1 MSALIHNKFA
11 AKSAILREVMIET
24 GNIIKNLSPTEA
36 VVIDKIRKLGSK
48 YSLSYTGVNTNKR
61 GSKIL
66 DEQQLSALE
75 VLTSDGEF
83 NFKGDPEK
91 FVLFAEAERI
101 NSAYQFDP
109 LFAINCSVVDP
120 LPHQVEAVY
129 KYLLP
134 QPKIR
139 FLLADDTGAGK
150 TIMTGLL
157 LKELLM
163 RKIVERVL
171 IVTPG
176 GLTKQWQEDEMGIK
190 FNIPF
195 KLVNRDVFSSE
206 PTVFQTND
214 RLVASIDFI
223 CREDIM
229 QVVSKSTW
237 DLVIFDEAHK
247 LSAYEYGEKI
257 YKSKRY
263 EAAHILSQQC
273 EHLLLLTATPH
284 RGRRDTFKRLLQL
297 LDDDIFATADL
308 ATERVRELSM
318 NGANKFFIRRLKED
332 MKDWDGNAL
341 YKNRHTKTT
350 SYNLTSDEKR
360 LYDAV
365 TMYLTQRKKEANETK
380 NIHVSLALQVMQRR
394 LVSSIYAIRNT
405 LQKRWLAL
413 QGLADELDK
422 NPSLWKQRIKFEE
435 FEVANI
441 DDLDELDDEERDA
454 LDNIMADPK
463 KLKLFTTAKSLS
475 EIKAEAGEVKSLYEM
490 ANTLYNQQQEEQKY
504 KELKKLLTSEGVI
517 DGEKLV
523 IFTEHKDTLLYLQ
536 ERLTNNG
543 YHVATIHGGM
553 SVDERRMS
561 QCRFMTKD
569 VQILICTDAAGE
581 GINLQFCRL
590 LINWD
595 IPWNPNRLEQ
605 RMGRIHRYGQKSD
618 VLVFNMVASNTREG
632 QVLKKLLT
640 KLDIIRE
647 QLGDDRVYDV
657 IQDVLKGVSLD
668 SIISSVL
675 NGQESDLDLFI
686 DKDAK
691 DLGDL
696 FAQSIKNQ
704 DKAIAHSSVDYKD
717 ARRLKEDSD
726 EKRLQPI
733 YIRLFF
739 ERAFKYLGGKYNE
752 IADGIF
758 QITSIPNII
767 VSRLKEQYRIYAEN
781 LTSLYFF
788 FDKTKFLEYQN
799 STAQYGKAHYINPG
813 NALFDCLIDTVRD
826 SFRDEMLKGTVLVSP
841 EDKHPYFA
849 FFVKN
854 QIQDNRPTQSGE
866 PNISNELLT
875 LICQNEDGA
884 FQQTSPAKLLDLC
897 PPVEFAKEIVP
908 PEPANENEVV
918 EWAYANQTEPLLE
931 ATEKMV
937 KEDTESRREY
947 LQTAFQQI
955 ILDIQGEINEL
966 QNKILFSDDEKVQQK
981 LMVKEARY
989 NALKVRKKERLAQ
1002 LDNMIELF
1010 PVEPEV
1016 LGCAYVLPLNQVEYR
1031 NTYGMSR
1038 DDEVEAIAMK
1048 VAMDYEIEH
1057 DRHTTDVSKDNVGYD
1072 VKSIDAQGNKRYIEV
1087 KGRAGTDGV
1096 MLSENEMN
1104 RLAQLGTKAWLY
1116 IVTECRSESP
1126 ILNIVNDPAR
1136 KLVFEQKTKGVQFYL
1151 PLSEWQSKKE

>member
-1 MSALIHNKFA
+1 
-11 AKSAILREVMIET
+11 MIET

-61 GSKIL
+61 ASKIL
-66 DEQQLSALE
+66 DEEQMKELE

-83 NFKGDPEK
+83 NFKGDPDK

-163 RKIVERVL
+163 RRIVERVL

-176 GLTKQWQEDEMGIK
+176 GLTKQWQEDEMGVK

-195 KLVNRDVFSSE
+195 NLVNRDVFSSE

-214 RLVASIDFI
+214 RIVASIDFI
-223 CREDIM
+223 CRDDIM
-229 QVVSKSTW
+229 QVVAKTTW
-237 DLVIFDEAHK
+237 DMVIFDEAHK

-284 RGRRDTFKRLLQL
+284 RGRKDTFKRLLQL
-297 LDDDIFATADL
+297 LDEDIFATADL

-332 MKDWDGNAL
+332 MKDWNGQAL
-341 YKNRHTKTT
+341 YKDRHTKTT
-350 SYNLTSDEKR
+350 SYNLTPDEKR

-365 TMYLTQRKKEANETK
+365 TIYLTQRKKEANETR

-394 LVSSIYAIRNT
+394 LVSSIFAIRNT

-413 QGLADELDK
+413 QGLTDELDK
-422 NPSLWKQRIKFEE
+422 NPTLWKQRIKFEE
-435 FEVANI
+435 LDVTNI

-490 ANTLYNQQQEEQKY
+490 ANALYNQQQEEQKY

-553 SVDERRMS
+553 SVDERRVS
-561 QCRFMTKD
+561 QCRFMTPD

-696 FAQSIKNQ
+696 FTQSINNQ
-704 DKAIAHSSVDYKD
+704 NKAIAHSTVDYKD

-726 EKRLQPI
+726 ERRLQPI

-739 ERAFKYLGGKYNE
+739 ERAFKYLGGQYNE
-752 IADGIF
+752 IADGIY
-758 QITSIPNII
+758 QITYIPDAI
-767 VSRLKEQYRIYAEN
+767 VSRLKEQYKIYAEN

-788 FDKTKFLEYQN
+788 FDKSKFLEYQS
-799 STAQYGKAHYINPG
+799 STAQYGKAHYINPDV
-813 NALFDCLIDTVRD
+813 AQRLMATK
-826 SFRDEMLKGTVLVSP
+826 SDEMLKGTVLVSP

-875 LICQNEDGA
+875 LICQQEYGA

-908 PEPANENEVV
+908 PEPANENDVV

-937 KEDTESRREY
+937 RDDTESRREY

-981 LMVKEARY
+981 LAMKNARY
-989 NALKVRKKERLAQ
+989 QALIVRKQERLAQ
-1002 LDNMIELF
+1002 MDNMVELF

-1016 LGCAYVLPLNQVEYR
+1016 LGCAYVVPLNQVEYR
-1031 NTYGMSR
+1031 QTFGMSR
-1038 DDEVEAIAMK
+1038 DDEVEAIAMR
-1048 VAMDYEIEH
+1048 VAMDYESAH
-1057 DRHTTDVSKDNVGYD
+1057 GRKTTDVSKDNVGYD
-1072 VKSIDAQGNKRYIEV
+1072 VKSIDPLGNKRYIEV

-1096 MLSENEMN
+1096 MLSENEIN

-1116 IVTECRSESP
+1116 IVTECRSDVP
-1126 ILNIVNDPAR
+1126 QLNIINDPAR
-1136 KLVFEQKTKGVQFYL
+1136 RLRFEQKTKGVQFYL
-1151 PLSEWQSKKE
+1151 PLDEWQSKKDGLDNCEHMRSQFKK

>member
-1 MSALIHNKFA
+1 
-11 AKSAILREVMIET
+11 MIET
-24 GNIIKNLSPTEA
+24 GNIIKNLAPSEA

-48 YSLSYTGVNTNKR
+48 YSLSYTGVNSNKR
-61 GSKIL
+61 ASKIL
-66 DEQQLSALE
+66 DEQQMESLE
-75 VLTSDGEF
+75 VLTSEGEF

-101 NSAYQFDP
+101 KSAYQFDP
-109 LFAINCSVVDP
+109 LFAINCSIVDP

-134 QPKIR
+134 QPQIR

-157 LKELLM
+157 LKELIM
-163 RKIVERVL
+163 RNIVERIL

-190 FNIPF
+190 FNILF
-195 KLVNRDVFSSE
+195 KLVNRDVFMSE
-206 PTVFQTND
+206 PTIFQTSD
-214 RLVASIDFI
+214 HIVTSIDFI

-229 QVVSKSTW
+229 QIVSKTSW
-237 DLVIFDEAHK
+237 DLIVFDEAHK
-247 LSAYEYGEKI
+247 LSAYEYGDKL

-284 RGRRDTFKRLLQL
+284 RGRKDTFKRLLQL
-297 LDDDIFATADL
+297 LDEDIFSTADL
-308 ATERVRELSM
+308 ATERVKELGM
-318 NGANKFFIRRLKED
+318 NGTNKFFIRRLKED
-332 MKDWDGNAL
+332 MKDWNGKPL
-341 YKNRHTKTT
+341 YKERHTKTA
-350 SYNLTSDEKR
+350 SFNLTTDEKL

-365 TMYLTQRKKEANETK
+365 TEYLTQRKMEASETR

-394 LVSSIYAIRNT
+394 LVSSIFAIRNT

-435 FEVANI
+435 LDVANI
-441 DDLDELDDEERDA
+441 DDLDELDDEGRDA
-454 LDNIMADPK
+454 LDTIMADPK
-463 KLKLFTTAKSLS
+463 KFKLFTTAKSLS

-490 ANTLYNQQQEEQKY
+490 ANALYNQHQEEQKY
-504 KELKKLLTSEGVI
+504 IELKRLLTSQGVI

-536 ERLTNNG
+536 DRLTNNG
-543 YHVATIHGGM
+543 YHVAIIHGGM
-553 SVDERRMS
+553 SVDERRES
-561 QCRFMTKD
+561 QCRFLTPD
-569 VQILICTDAAGE
+569 VQVLICTDAAGE

-618 VLVFNMVASNTREG
+618 VIVFNMVASNTREG
-632 QVLKKLLT
+632 QVLQKLLS
-640 KLDIIRE
+640 KIDIIRE

-675 NGQESDLDLFI
+675 NGQEGELDLFI
-686 DKDAK
+686 DKDIK
-691 DLGDL
+691 ELGNL
-696 FAQSIKNQ
+696 FTESIHNKNNE
-704 DKAIAHSSVDYKD
+704 IAHSVVDYKD
-717 ARRLKEDSD
+717 ARLLKDDSD

-739 ERAFKYLGGKYNE
+739 ERAFKFLGGHYDE
-752 IADGIF
+752 IADGIY
-758 QITSIPNII
+758 QITYIPDLI
-767 VSRLKEQYRIYAEN
+767 VQRLKERYKIYAEQ

-788 FDKTKFLEYQN
+788 FDKTKYLEYQN
-799 STAQYGKAHYINPG
+799 STAQYGRAHYINPG
-813 NALFDCLIDTVRD
+813 NALFDCLVDTVRD

-841 EDKHPYFA
+841 EDKSPFFA
-849 FFVKN
+849 FFMKN
-854 QIQDNRPTQSGE
+854 QIMDNRPTQSGE
-866 PNISNELLT
+866 PNIANELLT
-875 LICQNEDGA
+875 LICQDDAGM
-884 FQQTSPAKLLDLC
+884 FHQTSPAKLLDLC
-897 PPVEFAKEIVP
+897 PPVEFAKEIIP
-908 PEPANENEVV
+908 PAPANESEVM
-918 EWAYANQTEPLLE
+918 EWAYENQTEPLLSE
-931 ATEKMV
+931 TEKTI
-937 KEDTESRREY
+937 KEDSASRREY
-947 LQTAFQQI
+947 LQTAFTQI

-966 QNKILFSDDEKVQQK
+966 QNKLLFTDDDKVQQK
-981 LMVKEARY
+981 LLAKEARY
-989 NALKVRKKERLAQ
+989 EALKRRKQERIAQ
-1002 LDNMIELF
+1002 MDKMIELF

-1016 LGCAYVLPLNQVEYR
+1016 LGCAYVVPLNQVEYHL
-1031 NTYGMSR
+1031 NFGMTR
-1038 DDEVEAIAMK
+1038 DDEVEAVAMK
-1048 VAMDYEIEH
+1048 VAMDYETVQGRNVE
-1057 DRHTTDVSKDNVGYD
+1057 DVSKENVGYD
-1072 VKSIDAQGNKRYIEV
+1072 VKSIDDSGKKRYIEV

-1104 RLAQLGTKAWLY
+1104 RLAQLGSRAWLY
-1116 IVTECRSESP
+1116 IVTECRGKSP
-1126 ILNIVNDPAR
+1126 LLNIIHDPAR
-1136 KLVFEQKTKGVQFYL
+1136 TLAFEKKTKGIQFYL
-1151 PLSEWQSKKE
+1151 PIEEWKAKCQTQPNIHE

>member
-1 MSALIHNKFA
+1 
-11 AKSAILREVMIET
+11 MIET

-66 DEQQLSALE
+66 DEQQMSTLE

-229 QVVSKSTW
+229 QVVAKSTW

-263 EAAHILSQQC
+263 EAAHILAQQC

-284 RGRRDTFKRLLQL
+284 RGRKDTFKRLLQL

-365 TMYLTQRKKEANETK
+365 TTYLTKRKKEANETK

-435 FEVANI
+435 LEVANI

-475 EIKAEAGEVKSLYEM
+475 EIKVEAGEVKSLYEM

-561 QCRFMTKD
+561 QCRFMSKE

-640 KLDIIRE
+640 KLDVIRE

-696 FAQSIKNQ
+696 FSQSIRNQ
-704 DKAIAHSSVDYKD
+704 DKSIAHSSVDYKD

-739 ERAFKYLGGKYNE
+739 ERAFKYLGGKYDE

-758 QITSIPNII
+758 QITYIPDII

-788 FDKTKFLEYQN
+788 FDKAKFLEYQN
-799 STAQYGKAHYINPG
+799 STAQFGKAHYINPG

-875 LICQNEDGA
+875 LICQNEDGV

-897 PPVEFAKEIVP
+897 PPVEFAKEIIP

-918 EWAYANQTEPLLE
+918 EWAYSNQTEPLLE

-981 LMVKEARY
+981 LMMKEARY

-1031 NTYGMSR
+1031 NTFGMSR

-1048 VAMDYEIEH
+1048 VAMDYETEH
-1057 DRHTTDVSKDNVGYD
+1057 GRKTSDVSKDNVGYD
-1072 VKSIDAQGNKRYIEV
+1072 VKSIDVQGNKRYIEV